1 VLALA
6 PNSSP
11 AGLIYTA
18 SASTS
23 DGPVAAEAD
32 FTFGTNTVT
41 IVLTN
46 TLKPDGSIVSIG
58 QAISGLIFSI
68 APPPASSPPASLQS
82 VTGDLVTITKPAS
95 KVVTTDSPGQGTY
108 TNTTWFLGDT
118 LNQTTGLTMDVFSGG
133 KPVDMILNDW
143 DSNKNYPNANGS
155 ITDNHEPDFRKVATF
170 ILSVPG
176 VTSGS
181 TVIDGSVTF
190 NFGTALGEHS
200 VPGVPPPPPPFVS
213 AVPEPASLILLG
225 LGGLCGLTSLGIT
238 RRRRMTVT

>member
-1 VLALA
+1 MSRCNTFPILFIIATAVLALA
-6 PNSSP
+6 PNSSS

-143 DSNKNYPNANGS
+143 DSKKNYPNANGS

-176 VTSGS
+176 VTSPL
-181 TVIDGSVTF
+181 TLEQRSVNIPF
-190 NFGTALGEHS
+190 PAFLLR
-200 VPGVPPPPPPFVS
+200 PRPPLWAQFR
-213 AVPEPASLILLG
+213 SLPH
-225 LGGLCGLTSLGIT
+225 
-238 RRRRMTVT
+238 